1 MIVLETERLVL
12 RHLEPD
18 DADFIVALL
27 NDPAFLRFIG
37 DRSVRTP
44 DDARGYIQNGP
55 VESYA
60 RNGFGLYLVERR
72 EDGAPLGM
80 CGLLKREVLSDVDI
94 GFAFMPAF
102 RGGGYAREAAAATLE
117 HARDVLGLPRIVAIV
132 SPDNEASIGLLG
144 RLGFT
149 FERWVR
155 MSADEEEIRL
165 FSVELRPDPPAA
177 AV

>member
-12 RHLEPD
+12 RHLGPH

-37 DRSVRTP
+37 DRNVRTA

-72 EDGAPLGM
+72 DDGTPLGM
-80 CGLLKREVLSDVDI
+80 CGLLKREVLNDVDI

-102 RGGGYAREAAAATLE
+102 RGAGYAREAAAATVQ
-117 HARDVLGLPRIVAIV
+117 HARDALGLPRVVAIV
-132 SPDNEASIGLLG
+132 SPDNEASIGLLE
-144 RLGFT
+144 RLGFA

-155 MSADEEEIRL
+155 MSADEDEIKL
-165 FSVELRPDPPAA
+165 FSRELRPDPTAA
-177 AV
+177 M